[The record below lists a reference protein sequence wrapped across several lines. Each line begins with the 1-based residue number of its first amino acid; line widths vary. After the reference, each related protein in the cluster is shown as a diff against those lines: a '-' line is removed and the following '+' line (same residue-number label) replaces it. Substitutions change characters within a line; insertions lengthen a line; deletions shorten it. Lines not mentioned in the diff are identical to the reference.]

1 MLGTW
6 QSVALVDLN
15 QGNPRRSPRLSF
27 LPGQRRPVGWCPVQT
42 HEIRKR
48 FLDHFV
54 NAGHT
59 EVPSASVI
67 LDDPNLLF
75 VNAGMVQFVPFFLG
89 QRTAPYTTATSIQKC
104 IRTPDIDEVG
114 ITTRHNTFFQMAG
127 NFSFGDYFKRGA
139 IELAWTLLTNPVSE
153 GGYGFDPE
161 RLWATVFYDD
171 DEAVALWQ
179 EVAGLPPERIQRRG
193 MADNYWSMGIPG
205 PCGPCSEIYYDRGPE
220 YGVEGGPEADENRYI
235 EIWNLV
241 FMQNERGEG
250 TSKDDFEILGPLP
263 RQNIDTGMGVERIA
277 CLLQGVDNVYETD
290 LLRPVIDTVEQYAPR
305 GYGQGN
311 GTDDIRYRVIADHT
325 RTAAIIIADG
335 VTPSNE
341 GRGYVLRRLLRR
353 IIRSAKLLGIE
364 APIVGELMAT
374 VRDAMGPSYP
384 ELVTDFDRISRIAV
398 AEETAF
404 NRTLASGSKLFE
416 DAATAT
422 RSSGKTQLAGSDAFA
437 LHDTYGFPIELTLE
451 MAAEAGLSV
460 DELGFR
466 ELMAEQRRRAKADA
480 AARKHAHADLSA
492 FRELVD
498 AGPTEFTG
506 FDELSSEARIL
517 GIFVDGKRVPV
528 VAHHAPG
535 DTELRVEIVLDRTP
549 LYAESGGQIADAGW
563 ITGTGGSQSA
573 KAAVTDVQKI
583 AKSLW
588 VHRVNVESGE
598 FVEGDTI
605 VAAVDPHWRRGATQ
619 GHSGTHMVH
628 AALRQVLGP
637 NAVQAGS
644 LNRPGYLRFDF
655 NSQSALT
662 EEQRNQVEEVSNEAV
677 QADYPVNTFLTG
689 LEKAKAMG
697 AMAMFGEQYPDEVRV
712 VEIGG
717 PFSLE
722 LCGGTHVNNSAQIG
736 PITILGESS
745 VGSGVRRVEAYV
757 GLDSFRHLSKER
769 ALMAGL
775 ASSLK
780 VPSDEVPARV
790 AILVEKLKTAEK
802 ELERVR
808 LNAARS
814 GAADAA
820 GTAEQIGTVRLVAQR
835 MASGMSAGDLRSL
848 VGDIKSRLGSDPG
861 VVVLIAEAD
870 SENGPTVPFVV
881 AANQAAQDA
890 GVRANELVQCVST
903 AVGGRGGGKPDLAQ
917 GSGKDA
923 AGIEAALAAVRAE
936 LARG

>member
-1 MLGTW
+1 M
-6 QSVALVDLN
+6 
-15 QGNPRRSPRLSF
+15 
-27 LPGQRRPVGWCPVQT
+27 QT

-48 FLDHFV
+48 FTDHFV
-54 NAGHT
+54 KAGHT

-67 LDDPNLLF
+67 LEDPNLLF
-75 VNAGMVQFVPFFLG
+75 VNAGMVQFVPYFLG
-89 QRTAPYTTATSIQKC
+89 QRTPPYTTATSIQKC

-114 ITTRHNTFFQMAG
+114 VTTRHNTFFQMAG
-127 NFSFGDYFKRGA
+127 NFSFGDYFKRRA

-171 DEAVALWQ
+171 DEAVKLWQ
-179 EVAGLPPERIQRRG
+179 EVAGLPSERIQRRG

-220 YGVEGGPEADENRYI
+220 YGVAGGPEANEDRYI

-250 TSKDDFEILGPLP
+250 TSKEDFEILGPLP
-263 RQNIDTGMGVERIA
+263 RQNIDTGMGIERIA

-290 LLRPVIDTVEQYAPR
+290 LLRPVIDAAARHTSR
-305 GYGQGN
+305 GYGRGSA
-311 GTDDIRYRVIADHT
+311 TDDVRYRVIADHS

-353 IIRSAKLLGIE
+353 IIRAAKLLGIE
-364 APIVGELMAT
+364 RPIVGELMET

-384 ELVTDFDRISRIAV
+384 ELVTDFDRINRIAV

-416 DAATAT
+416 DAAAAT
-422 RSSGKTQLAGSDAFA
+422 RSAGRTELPGAQAFA

-480 AARKHAHADLSA
+480 AARKHAHADLTA

-506 FDELSSEARIL
+506 FDELRSQARIL

-528 VAHHAPG
+528 AAHHPRVHSETVPA
-535 DTELRVEIVLDRTP
+535 ERVEIVLDRTP
-549 LYAESGGQIADAGW
+549 LYAESGGQIADAGH
-563 ITGTGGSQSA
+563 ITGTGAGESA
-573 KAAVTDVQKI
+573 RAAVTDVQKI
-583 AKSLW
+583 AKTLW

-598 FVEGDTI
+598 FVEGDTVI
-605 VAAVDPHWRRGATQ
+605 AAVDPEWRRGATQ

-655 NSQSALT
+655 NSQGPLT
-662 EEQRNQVEEVSNEAV
+662 DEQRNRVEEVANEAV
-677 QADYPVNTFLTG
+677 QADFPVNTFLTG
-689 LEKAKAMG
+689 LDKAKAMG

-722 LCGGTHVNNSAQIG
+722 LCGGTHVHNSAQIG
-736 PITILGESS
+736 PITILGEAS

-757 GLDSFRHLSKER
+757 GLDSFRHLAKER

-790 AILVEKLKTAEK
+790 ATLVERLRAAEK

-808 LNAARS
+808 LSAARAAAGNAAS
-814 GAADAA
+814 
-820 GTAEQIGTVRLVAQR
+820 TAEQVGKVRLVAQR
-835 MASGMSAGDLRSL
+835 MAAGMTAADLRSL
-848 VGDIKSRLGSDPG
+848 VGDIRGRFGSDPG
-861 VVVLIAEAD
+861 VVVLLAEGAD
-870 SENGPTVPFVV
+870 GGVPFVV

-890 GVRANELVQCVST
+890 GVRANDLVTAVAA
-903 AVGGRGGGKPDLAQ
+903 AVGGRGGGKADLAQ
-917 GSGKDA
+917 GSGRDSS
-923 AGIEAALAAVRAE
+923 GIEAALAAVRAE
-936 LARG
+936 LARD

>member
-1 MLGTW
+1 M
-6 QSVALVDLN
+6 
-15 QGNPRRSPRLSF
+15 
-27 LPGQRRPVGWCPVQT
+27 QT
-42 HEIRKR
+42 YEIRKR

-67 LDDPNLLF
+67 LEDPNLLF
-75 VNAGMVQFVPFFLG
+75 VNAGMVQFVPYFLG
-89 QRTAPYTTATSIQKC
+89 QRTPPYATATSIQKC

-114 ITTRHNTFFQMAG
+114 VTTRHNTFFQMAG
-127 NFSFGDYFKRGA
+127 NFSFGDYFKREA
-139 IELAWTLLTNPVSE
+139 ITLAWSLLTKPVSE

-171 DEAVALWQ
+171 DEAVQLWQ

-205 PCGPCSEIYYDRGPE
+205 PCGPCSEIYFDRGPD
-220 YGVEGGPEADENRYI
+220 YGIEGGPEANEDRYI

-250 TSKDDFEILGPLP
+250 TGKENFEILGPLP
-263 RQNIDTGMGVERIA
+263 RKNIDTGMGVERIA

-290 LLRPVIDTVEQYAPR
+290 LLRPVIDTVAGYAPR

-311 GTDDIRYRVIADHT
+311 APDDVRYRVIADHT
-325 RTAAIIIADG
+325 RTAAIIIGDG

-353 IIRSAKLLGIE
+353 IIRAAKLLGIE
-364 APIVGELMAT
+364 EPIMGELMET
-374 VRDAMGPSYP
+374 VRGAMGPSYP

-398 AEETAF
+398 AEERAF

-416 DAATAT
+416 EAAAAT
-422 RSSGKTQLAGSDAFA
+422 RSSGKAQLAGADAFA

-480 AARKHAHADLSA
+480 AARKHAHADLTV

-498 AGPTEFTG
+498 AGPTQFTG
-506 FDELSSEARIL
+506 FEELTSQARIL

-528 VAHHAPG
+528 VEHHPRVHSE
-535 DTELRVEIVLDRTP
+535 TVPPERVEIVLDRTP
-549 LYAESGGQIADAGW
+549 LYAESGGQIADIGW
-563 ITGTGGSQSA
+563 IAGTGSSASA

-583 AKSLW
+583 AKTLF
-588 VHRVNVESGE
+588 VHRVNIESGE
-598 FVEGDTI
+598 FVEGDT
-605 VAAVDPHWRRGATQ
+605 VLASVDPQWRHGATQ

-628 AALRQVLGP
+628 GALRQVLGP

-655 NSQSALT
+655 NWQGALT
-662 EEQRNQVEEVSNEAV
+662 EDQRSQIEEVANEAV
-677 QADYPVNTFLTG
+677 GADYPVNTFTTG
-689 LEKAKAMG
+689 IEKAKAMG
-697 AMAMFGEQYPDEVRV
+697 AMALFGEQYPDEVRV

-722 LCGGTHVNNSAQIG
+722 LCGGTHVHNSAQIG
-736 PITILGESS
+736 PVTILGESS

-757 GLDSFRHLSKER
+757 GLDSFRHLAKER

-780 VPSDEVPARV
+780 VPSEEVPGRV
-790 AILVEKLKTAEK
+790 ATLVERLRGAEK
-802 ELERVR
+802 ELERMR
-808 LNAARS
+808 LSQARA
-814 GAADAA
+814 GAAEVAGAA
-820 GTAEQIGTVRLVAQR
+820 ERVGKVHLVAQR
-835 MASGMSAGDLRSL
+835 MPAGMTAADLRSL
-848 VGDIKSRLGSDPG
+848 VGDIRGRLGSEPG
-861 VVVLIAEAD
+861 VVVLIAEAAD
-870 SENGPTVPFVV
+870 SVPFVV
-881 AANQAAQDA
+881 ATNQAAQDV
-890 GVRANELVQCVST
+890 GVRANDLVGLV
-903 AVGGRGGGKPDLAQ
+903 AAALGGRGGGKADLAQ
-917 GSGKDA
+917 GSGKNSGGIDA
-923 AGIEAALAAVRAE
+923 ALSAVRAE

>member
-1 MLGTW
+1 M
-6 QSVALVDLN
+6 
-15 QGNPRRSPRLSF
+15 
-27 LPGQRRPVGWCPVQT
+27 QT

-54 NAGHT
+54 KAGHT

-75 VNAGMVQFVPFFLG
+75 VNAGMVQFVPYFLG
-89 QRTAPYTTATSIQKC
+89 ARTPPYSTATSIQKC

-127 NFSFGDYFKRGA
+127 NFSFGDYFKRRA
-139 IELAWTLLTNPVSE
+139 IELAWTLLTNPVSK
-153 GGYGFDPE
+153 GGYGLDPE
-161 RLWATVFYDD
+161 RIWTTVYFDD
-171 DEAVALWQ
+171 DEAVQLWQ
-179 EVAGLPPERIQRRG
+179 EIAGLPAERIQRRG
-193 MADNYWSMGIPG
+193 MEDNYWSMGIPG
-205 PCGPCSEIYYDRGPE
+205 PCGPSSEIYYDRGE
-220 YGVEGGPEADENRYI
+220 EFGIGGGPVANEDRYI

-250 TSKDDFEILGPLP
+250 TGKTDFEILGPLP
-263 RQNIDTGMGVERIA
+263 RKNIDTGMGVERVAFI
-277 CLLQGVDNVYETD
+277 LQGVHNVYETD
-290 LLRPVIDTVEQYAPR
+290 LLRPVIDAVAARAPR
-305 GYGQGN
+305 GYDAGN
-311 GTDDIRYRVIADHT
+311 HEDDVRYRVIADHS
-325 RTAAIIIADG
+325 RTAAILIGDG
-335 VTPSNE
+335 VTPGND

-353 IIRSAKLLGIE
+353 VIRSAKLLDIE
-364 APIVGELMAT
+364 GPIVGELMAT

-384 ELVTDFDRISRIAV
+384 ELVADFDRIRRIAV

-404 NRTLASGSKLFE
+404 NRTLAAGSKLF
-416 DAATAT
+416 DDVAGTTKA
-422 RSSGKTQLAGSDAFA
+422 SGKKAISGSDAFT

-451 MAAEAGLSV
+451 MASEAGLQV
-460 DELGFR
+460 DEIGFR

-492 FRELVD
+492 YRELVD

-506 FDELSSEARIL
+506 FDELASEARIL

-528 VAHHAPG
+528 VTHGTDGSHQV
-535 DTELRVEIVLDRTP
+535 ELVLDRTP
-549 LYAESGGQIADAGW
+549 LYAESGGQIADEGT
-563 ITGTGGSQSA
+563 ISGTGASECA
-573 KAAVTDVQKI
+573 RAAVTDVQKI
-583 AKSLW
+583 AKTLW

-598 FVEGDTI
+598 FVEGDTV
-605 VAAVDPHWRRGATQ
+605 VAAVDPEWRRGATQ

-655 NSQSALT
+655 NWQGSLSD
-662 EEQRNQVEEVSNEAV
+662 EQRTQIEEVTNEAV
-677 QADYPVNTFLTG
+677 QADFEVHTFTEQ

-697 AMAMFGEQYPDEVRV
+697 AVALFGESYPEQVRV

-722 LCGGTHVNNSAQIG
+722 LCGGTHVHNSAQIG
-736 PITILGESS
+736 PVTILGESS

-757 GLDSFRHLSKER
+757 GLDSFRHLAKER

-790 AILVEKLKTAEK
+790 AGLVERLKAAEK
-802 ELERVR
+802 ELERAR
-808 LNAARS
+808 LAGARAAATNAAA
-814 GAADAA
+814 GA
-820 GTAEQIGTVRLVAQR
+820 ERIGNVRVVAQR
-835 MASGMSAGDLRSL
+835 MSAGMTAGDLRSL
-848 VGDIKSRLGSDPG
+848 VGDIRGKLGSDPA
-861 VVVLIAEAD
+861 VVALIAEG
-870 SENGPTVPFVV
+870 EGGTVPYAI
-881 AANQAAQDA
+881 AANPAAQEL
-890 GVRANELVQCVST
+890 GIRANDLIKQLAATVD
-903 AVGGRGGGKPDLAQ
+903 GRGGGKPDLAQ
-917 GSGKDA
+917 GSGKDPTR
-923 AGIEAALAAVRAE
+923 IDAALEAVRSE
-936 LARG
+936 IARVG

>member
-1 MLGTW
+1 M
-6 QSVALVDLN
+6 
-15 QGNPRRSPRLSF
+15 
-27 LPGQRRPVGWCPVQT
+27 QT

-75 VNAGMVQFVPFFLG
+75 VNAGMVQFVPYFLG
-89 QRTAPYTTATSIQKC
+89 QQKPPWDRATSVQKC

-127 NFSFGDYFKRGA
+127 NFSFGDYFKKGA
-139 IELAWTLLTNPVSE
+139 IEFAWTLLTNPQDR
-153 GGYGFDPE
+153 GGYGFEPE
-161 RLWATVFYDD
+161 RLWATVYLDD
-171 DEAVALWQ
+171 DEAIGLWQ
-179 EVAGLPPERIQRRG
+179 EVAGLPAERIQRRG

-205 PCGPCSEIYYDRGPE
+205 PCGPSSEIYYDRGPE
-220 YGVEGGPEADENRYI
+220 YGIDGGPEANEDRYI

-250 TSKDDFEILGPLP
+250 TGKSDFEILGPLP
-263 RQNIDTGMGVERIA
+263 RKNIDTGMGVERIA

-290 LLRPVIDTVEQYAPR
+290 LVRPVIDLVAGIAPR
-305 GYGQGN
+305 GYGVGN
-311 GTDDIRYRVIADHT
+311 HEDDVRYRIIADHS
-325 RTAAIIIADG
+325 RTAAIIIGDG
-335 VTPSNE
+335 VSPGND

-353 IIRSAKLLGIE
+353 VIRSAKLLGIDT
-364 APIVGELMAT
+364 PIVGELMAC

-384 ELVTDFDRISRIAV
+384 ELVTDFDRISRIAI

-404 NRTLASGSKLFE
+404 NRTLASGSRLFD
-416 DAATAT
+416 DAANSTKAAGVT
-422 RSSGKTQLAGSDAFA
+422 VLSGTDAFT

-451 MAAEAGLSV
+451 MAAESGLTV
-460 DELGFR
+460 DEQGFR
-466 ELMAEQRRRAKADA
+466 GLMAEQRQRAKADA

-492 FRELVD
+492 YRELVD

-506 FDELSSEARIL
+506 FDELTSEARIL

-528 VAHHAPG
+528 VAHAGDGAPAERI
-535 DTELRVEIVLDRTP
+535 ELVLDRTP
-549 LYAESGGQIADAGW
+549 LYAESGGQIADVGAIVGVGASE
-563 ITGTGGSQSA
+563 TSR
-573 KAAVTDVQKI
+573 AAVTDVQKI
-583 AKSLW
+583 AKTLF

-598 FVEGDTI
+598 FVEGDT
-605 VAAVDPHWRRGATQ
+605 VTAAVDPKWRHGATQ

-655 NSQSALT
+655 NWQGALT
-662 EEQRNQVEEVSNEAV
+662 EDQRNEIEVVANEAV
-677 QADYPVNTFLTG
+677 EADYVVNTMYTK

-697 AMAMFGEQYPDEVRV
+697 AMALFGEAYPEDVRL

-722 LCGGTHVNNSAQIG
+722 LCGGTHVHNSAQIG
-736 PITILGESS
+736 PVTLLGESS

-757 GLDSFRHLSKER
+757 GLDSFKHLAKER

-790 AILVEKLKTAEK
+790 ANLVERLKAAEK
-802 ELERVR
+802 ELDRSR
-808 LNAARS
+808 LANARAA
-814 GAADAA
+814 AADAA
-820 GTAEQIGTVRLVAQR
+820 AGAELVGKVRVVAQR
-835 MASGMSAGDLRSL
+835 MAGGVSAADLRSL
-848 VGDIKSRLGSDPG
+848 VGDVKGKLGSEPG
-861 VVVLIAEAD
+861 VVALIAEA
-870 SENGPTVPFVV
+870 SSGESVPYVV
-881 AANQAAQDA
+881 AVNPAAQDL
-890 GVRANELVQCVST
+890 GLSANDLVKVLGAPVQ
-903 AVGGRGGGKPDLAQ
+903 GRGGGKADLAQ
-917 GSGKDA
+917 GSGTSA
-923 AGIEAALAAVRAE
+923 AGIDAALTALLAE
-936 LARG
+936 IARS

>member
-1 MLGTW
+1 
-6 QSVALVDLN
+6 
-15 QGNPRRSPRLSF
+15 
-27 LPGQRRPVGWCPVQT
+27 VQT

-89 QRTAPYTTATSIQKC
+89 QRTPPYPTATSIQKC

-127 NFSFGDYFKRGA
+127 NFSFGDYFKREA
-139 IELAWTLLTNPVSE
+139 IELAWTLLTNPVDN
-153 GGYGFDPE
+153 GGYGLDPE
-161 RLWATVFYDD
+161 KIWATVYFDD
-171 DEAVALWQ
+171 DEAVELWR
-179 EVAGLPPERIQRRG
+179 EIADLPAERIQRRG

-205 PCGPCSEIYYDRGPE
+205 PCGPSSEIYYDRGPE
-220 YGVEGGPEADENRYI
+220 FGIDGGPEANEDRYI

-263 RQNIDTGMGVERIA
+263 RKNIDTGMGVERVA
-277 CLLQGVDNVYETD
+277 FLLQGVSNVYETD
-290 LLRPVIDTVEQYAPR
+290 LLRPVIDVVARRALR
-305 GYGQGN
+305 GYDAGSHA
-311 GTDDIRYRVIADHT
+311 DDVRYRIIADHS
-325 RTAAIIIADG
+325 RTAAILIGDG
-335 VTPSNE
+335 VSPGND

-353 IIRSAKLLGIE
+353 VIRSAKLLDIDG
-364 APIVGELMAT
+364 PIVGELMIT

-384 ELVTDFDRISRIAV
+384 ELVADFDRINRIAV

-404 NRTLASGSKLFE
+404 NRTLQSGSRLFEEVAGATKASGASVL
-416 DAATAT
+416 
-422 RSSGKTQLAGSDAFA
+422 SGSDAFT

-451 MAAEAGLSV
+451 MAAEADLQV

-466 ELMAEQRRRAKADA
+466 ELMAEQRSRAKADA
-480 AARKHAHADLSA
+480 AARKHAHADLTA
-492 FRELVD
+492 YRELVD

-506 FDELSSEARIL
+506 FDELTSQARIL
-517 GIFVDGKRVPV
+517 GVFVDGKRVPV
-528 VAHHAPG
+528 VAHG
-535 DTELRVEIVLDRTP
+535 TEESAGADRVEFVLDRTP
-549 LYAESGGQIADAGW
+549 LYAESGGQVADAGT
-563 ITGTGGSQSA
+563 ISGTGSSETA
-573 KAAVTDVQKI
+573 RAAVTDVQKI
-583 AKSLW
+583 AKTLW

-598 FVEGDTI
+598 FVEGDTV
-605 VAAVDPHWRRGATQ
+605 VAAADPNWRKGATQ

-655 NSQSALT
+655 NWQGPLT
-662 EEQRNQVEEVSNEAV
+662 DEQRTEIEEVTNQAV
-677 QADYPVNTFLTG
+677 QADYEVHTFLEK

-697 AMAMFGEQYPDEVRV
+697 AMAMFGEAYPDEVRV

-722 LCGGTHVNNSAQIG
+722 LCGGTHVHNSAQIG
-736 PITILGESS
+736 PVTILGESS

-757 GLDSFRHLSKER
+757 GLESFKHLAKER

-790 AILVEKLKTAEK
+790 ANLVERLKAAEK
-802 ELERVR
+802 EIERNRLAGLSATVSRIAPERVG
-808 LNAARS
+808 NV
-814 GAADAA
+814 
-820 GTAEQIGTVRLVAQR
+820 QVVAQR
-835 MASGMSAGDLRSL
+835 MPTETAPELRS
-848 VGDIKSRLGSDPG
+848 VASDIRRNLGSDPA
-861 VVVLIAEAD
+861 VVALIAEGD
-870 SENGPTVPFVV
+870 SGNVPYAV
-881 AANQAAQDA
+881 AANTAAQDL
-890 GVRANELVQCVST
+890 GLRANDLVKLLAA
-903 AVGGRGGGKPDLAQ
+903 AVDGRGGGKADLAQ
-917 GSGKDA
+917 GSGKDSS
-923 AGIEAALAAVRAE
+923 GIDAALDALRAE
-936 LARG
+936 IARAG

>member
-1 MLGTW
+1 M
-6 QSVALVDLN
+6 
-15 QGNPRRSPRLSF
+15 
-27 LPGQRRPVGWCPVQT
+27 QT

-54 NAGHT
+54 KAGHT

-89 QRTAPYTTATSIQKC
+89 QRTPPSKTATSIQKC

-139 IELAWTLLTNPVSE
+139 IELAWTLLTNSVAE

-161 RLWATVFYDD
+161 RLWATVYLDD
-171 DEAVALWQ
+171 DEAAQLW
-179 EVAGLPPERIQRRG
+179 EDIAGLPAERIQRRG

-205 PCGPCSEIYYDRGPE
+205 PCGPSSEIYYDRGAE
-220 YGVEGGPEADENRYI
+220 YGSEGGPAADEERYI

-250 TSKDDFEILGPLP
+250 TSKEDYQILGPLP
-263 RQNIDTGMGVERIA
+263 RKNIDTGMGVERVA
-277 CLLQGVDNVYETD
+277 VLLQGVHNVYETD
-290 LLRPVIDTVEQYAPR
+290 LLRPVIDTVAARAPR
-305 GYGQGN
+305 GYDIGN
-311 GTDDIRYRVIADHT
+311 HDDDVRYRIIADHS
-325 RTAAIIIADG
+325 RTAAILIGDG
-335 VTPSNE
+335 VSPGND

-353 IIRSAKLLGIE
+353 VIRSAKLLGIE
-364 APIVGELMAT
+364 EPIVGDLMAT

-384 ELVTDFDRISRIAV
+384 ELVADFDRIRRIAV

-404 NRTLASGSKLFE
+404 NRTLQSGSRLFDE
-416 DAATAT
+416 VAVATKT
-422 RSSGKTQLAGSDAFA
+422 SGAGVLSGSDAFT

-451 MAAEAGLSV
+451 MAAEAGLQV
-460 DELGFR
+460 DEAGFR

-492 FRELVD
+492 YRELVD

-506 FDELSSEARIL
+506 FNELTSEARIL

-528 VAHHAPG
+528 VAHGAEG
-535 DTELRVEIVLDRTP
+535 SAGADQVELVLDRTP
-549 LYAESGGQIADAGW
+549 LYAESGGQVADAGT
-563 ITGTGGSQSA
+563 ISGTGAGESA
-573 KAAVTDVQKI
+573 RAAVTDVQKI
-583 AKSLW
+583 AKTLW

-598 FVEGDTI
+598 FVEGDT
-605 VAAVDPHWRRGATQ
+605 VTAAVDAGWRKGATQ

-655 NSQSALT
+655 NWQGPLT
-662 EEQRNQVEEVSNEAV
+662 EEQRTQIEEVTNQAV
-677 QADYPVNTFLTG
+677 QADFEVHTFNEQLD
-689 LEKAKAMG
+689 KAKAMG
-697 AMAMFGEQYPDEVRV
+697 ALALFGESYPDEVRV

-722 LCGGTHVNNSAQIG
+722 LCGGTHVHNSAQIG
-736 PITILGESS
+736 PVTILGESS

-757 GLDSFRHLSKER
+757 GLESFRHLAKER

-780 VPSDEVPARV
+780 VPSEEVPARV
-790 AILVEKLKTAEK
+790 ANLVERLKAAEK
-802 ELERVR
+802 ELERSR
-808 LNAARS
+808 LASARAAAVNAAA
-814 GAADAA
+814 GAERV
-820 GTAEQIGTVRLVAQR
+820 GNVRLVAQR
-835 MASGMSAGDLRSL
+835 MSGGMTAADLRSL
-848 VGDIKSRLGSDPG
+848 VGDIRGKLGSEPA
-861 VVVLIAEAD
+861 VVALIAEGEGG
-870 SENGPTVPFVV
+870 SVPYAI
-881 AANQAAQDA
+881 AANPAAQDL
-890 GVRANELVQCVST
+890 GIRANDLIKPLAG
-903 AVGGRGGGKPDLAQ
+903 AVDGRGGGKPDLAQ
-917 GSGKDA
+917 GSGKDPS
-923 AGIEAALAAVRAE
+923 GIDAALDALRAE
-936 LARG
+936 IARVS

>member
-1 MLGTW
+1 
-6 QSVALVDLN
+6 
-15 QGNPRRSPRLSF
+15 
-27 LPGQRRPVGWCPVQT
+27 VQT

-54 NAGHT
+54 KAGHT

-89 QRTAPYTTATSIQKC
+89 QRTPPYTTATSIQKC

-139 IELAWTLLTNPVSE
+139 IELAWTLLTNSVAE

-161 RLWATVFYDD
+161 RLWATVYLDD
-171 DEAVALWQ
+171 DEAAQLW
-179 EVAGLPPERIQRRG
+179 EDIAGLPAERIQRRG

-205 PCGPCSEIYYDRGPE
+205 PCGPSSEIYYDRGAE
-220 YGVEGGPEADENRYI
+220 YGSEGGPAADEERYI

-250 TSKDDFEILGPLP
+250 TSKEDYQITGALP
-263 RQNIDTGMGVERIA
+263 RKNIDTGMGVERVA
-277 CLLQGVDNVYETD
+277 VLLQGVHNVYETD
-290 LLRPVIDTVEQYAPR
+290 LLRPVIDMVAERAPR
-305 GYGQGN
+305 GYDVGN
-311 GTDDIRYRVIADHT
+311 HDDDVRYRIIADHS
-325 RTAAIIIADG
+325 RTAAILIGDG
-335 VTPSNE
+335 VSPGND

-353 IIRSAKLLGIE
+353 VIRSAKLLGIE
-364 APIVGELMAT
+364 DPIVGELMAT

-384 ELVTDFDRISRIAV
+384 ELVADFDRIRRIAV

-404 NRTLASGSKLFE
+404 NRTLQSGSRLFDE
-416 DAATAT
+416 VAVATKT
-422 RSSGKTQLAGSDAFA
+422 SGAGVLSGSDAFT

-451 MAAEAGLSV
+451 MAAEAGLQV
-460 DELGFR
+460 DEAGFR

-492 FRELVD
+492 YRELVD

-506 FDELSSEARIL
+506 FNELTSEARIL

-528 VAHHAPG
+528 VAHGTDGA
-535 DTELRVEIVLDRTP
+535 DQVELVLDRTP
-549 LYAESGGQIADAGW
+549 LYAESGGQVADAGT
-563 ITGTGGSQSA
+563 ISGTGAGESA
-573 KAAVTDVQKI
+573 RAAVTDVQKI
-583 AKSLW
+583 AKTLW

-598 FVEGDTI
+598 FVEGDT
-605 VAAVDPHWRRGATQ
+605 VTAAVDAGWRKGATQ

-655 NSQSALT
+655 NWQGPLT
-662 EEQRNQVEEVSNEAV
+662 EEQRTQIEEVTNQAV
-677 QADYPVNTFLTG
+677 QADFEVHTFNEQLD
-689 LEKAKAMG
+689 KAKAMG
-697 AMAMFGEQYPDEVRV
+697 ALALFGESYPDEVRV

-722 LCGGTHVNNSAQIG
+722 LCGGTHVHNSAQIG
-736 PITILGESS
+736 PVTILGESS

-757 GLDSFRHLSKER
+757 GLESFRHLAKER

-780 VPSDEVPARV
+780 VPSEEVPARV
-790 AILVEKLKTAEK
+790 ANLVERLKAAEK
-802 ELERVR
+802 ELERSR
-808 LNAARS
+808 LASARAAAVNAAA
-814 GAADAA
+814 GAERV
-820 GTAEQIGTVRLVAQR
+820 GNVRLVAQR
-835 MASGMSAGDLRSL
+835 MSGGMTAADLRSL
-848 VGDIKSRLGSDPG
+848 VGDIRGKLGSDPA
-861 VVVLIAEAD
+861 VVALIAEGEGG
-870 SENGPTVPFVV
+870 SVPYAI
-881 AANQAAQDA
+881 AANPAAQDL
-890 GVRANELVQCVST
+890 GIRANDLIKPLAG
-903 AVGGRGGGKPDLAQ
+903 AVDGRGGGKPDLAQ
-917 GSGKDA
+917 GSGKDPS
-923 AGIEAALAAVRAE
+923 GIDAALDALRAE
-936 LARG
+936 IARVS

>member
-1 MLGTW
+1 M
-6 QSVALVDLN
+6 
-15 QGNPRRSPRLSF
+15 
-27 LPGQRRPVGWCPVQT
+27 QT

-54 NAGHT
+54 KAGHT

-89 QRTAPYTTATSIQKC
+89 QRTPPYNTATSVQKC

-127 NFSFGDYFKRGA
+127 NFSFGDYFKAGA

-171 DEAVALWQ
+171 DEAIELWR
-179 EVAGLPPERIQRRG
+179 AITGIPLERIQRRG

-220 YGVEGGPEADENRYI
+220 YGIDGGPEANEDRYI

-250 TSKDDFEILGPLP
+250 TSKSDFEILGPLP
-263 RQNIDTGMGVERIA
+263 RKNIDTGMGVERIA

-290 LLRPVIDTVEQYAPR
+290 LLRPVIDKVEGYAPR
-305 GYGQGN
+305 PYGAN
-311 GTDDIRYRVIADHT
+311 GTAADNIRYRVIADHT
-325 RTAAIIIADG
+325 RTAAIIIGDG

-353 IIRSAKLLGIE
+353 IIRAAKLLGIDH
-364 APIVGELMAT
+364 PIISELMST
-374 VRDAMGPSYP
+374 VSEAMGPSYP
-384 ELVTDFDRISRIAV
+384 ELVTDFDRINRIAV
-398 AEETAF
+398 AEERAF
-404 NRTLASGSKLFE
+404 NRTLMAGSKLFE
-416 DAATAT
+416 DAAAST
-422 RSSGKTQLAGSDAFA
+422 RSAGKDVLAGSDAFT

-506 FDELSSEARIL
+506 FDELTSEARIL

-528 VAHHAPG
+528 VAHHQLGATEGPAP
-535 DTELRVEIVLDRTP
+535 ERVEIVLDRTP
-549 LYAESGGQIADAGW
+549 LYAESGGQISDAGS
-563 ITGTGGSQSA
+563 ITGTGASGSA

-583 AKSLW
+583 AKTLW

-598 FVEGDTI
+598 FVEGDT
-605 VAAVDPHWRRGATQ
+605 VTAAADPKWRHGSTQ

-655 NSQSALT
+655 NWQGALT
-662 EEQRNQVEEVSNEAV
+662 DEQRTEIEEVTNQAV
-677 QADYPVNTFLTG
+677 EADYAVNTFVTG
-689 LEKAKAMG
+689 LEKAKSMG
-697 AMAMFGEQYPDEVRV
+697 AMALFGEQYPDQVRV

-717 PFSLE
+717 PFSIE
-722 LCGGTHVNNSAQIG
+722 LCGGTHVKNSAQIG
-736 PITILGESS
+736 PVTILGESS

-757 GLDSFRHLSKER
+757 GLDSFRHLAKER

-780 VPSDEVPARV
+780 VPSEDVPARV
-790 AILVEKLKTAEK
+790 ANLVERLKVAEK
-802 ELERVR
+802 EIDRMR
-808 LNAARS
+808 LATARAAGANAA
-814 GAADAA
+814 A
-820 GTAEQIGTVRLVAQR
+820 GAEQVGKVRLVAQR
-835 MASGMSAGDLRSL
+835 MAAGMSAADLRSL
-848 VGDIKSRLGSDPG
+848 AGDIRGKLGSDPA
-861 VVVLIAEAD
+861 VVVLIAE
-870 SENGPTVPFVV
+870 GPEGDVPVVPFVV
-881 AANQAAQDA
+881 ATNSAARDA
-890 GVRANELVQCVST
+890 GVQANDLIKQLAI
-903 AVGGRGGGKPDLAQ
+903 AVDGRGGGKPDLAQ
-917 GSGKDA
+917 GSGKNP
-923 AGIEAALAAVRAE
+923 AGIDTALAAVRAE
-936 LARG
+936 IAGS

>member
-1 MLGTW
+1 M
-6 QSVALVDLN
+6 
-15 QGNPRRSPRLSF
+15 
-27 LPGQRRPVGWCPVQT
+27 QT

-48 FLDHFV
+48 FTDHFV
-54 NAGHT
+54 KAGHT

-75 VNAGMVQFVPFFLG
+75 VNAGMVQFVPYFLG
-89 QRTAPYTTATSIQKC
+89 QRTPPYTTATSIQKC

-114 ITTRHNTFFQMAG
+114 VTTRHNTFFQMAG
-127 NFSFGDYFKRGA
+127 NFSFGDYFKRRA

-171 DEAVALWQ
+171 DEAVKLWQ
-179 EVAGLPPERIQRRG
+179 EVAGLPSERIQRRG

-220 YGVEGGPEADENRYI
+220 YGVAGGPEANEDRYI

-250 TSKDDFEILGPLP
+250 TSKEDFEILGPLP
-263 RQNIDTGMGVERIA
+263 RQNIDTGMGIERIA

-290 LLRPVIDTVEQYAPR
+290 LLRPVIDAAARHTSR
-305 GYGQGN
+305 GYGRGSA
-311 GTDDIRYRVIADHT
+311 TDDVRYRVIADHS

-353 IIRSAKLLGIE
+353 IIRAAKLLGIE
-364 APIVGELMAT
+364 RPIVGELMET

-384 ELVTDFDRISRIAV
+384 ELVTDFDRINRIAV

-416 DAATAT
+416 DAAAAT
-422 RSSGKTQLAGSDAFA
+422 RSAGRTELPGAQAFA

-480 AARKHAHADLSA
+480 AARKHAHADLTA

-506 FDELSSEARIL
+506 FDELSSQARIL

-528 VAHHAPG
+528 AAHHPRVRSETVPA
-535 DTELRVEIVLDRTP
+535 ERVEIVLDRTP
-549 LYAESGGQIADAGW
+549 LYAESGGQIADAGH
-563 ITGTGGSQSA
+563 ITGTGAGESA
-573 KAAVTDVQKI
+573 RAAVTDVQKI
-583 AKSLW
+583 AKTLW

-598 FVEGDTI
+598 FVEGDTVI
-605 VAAVDPHWRRGATQ
+605 AAVDPEWRRGATQ

-655 NSQSALT
+655 NSQGPLT
-662 EEQRNQVEEVSNEAV
+662 DEQRNRVEEVANEAV
-677 QADYPVNTFLTG
+677 QADFPVNTFLTG
-689 LEKAKAMG
+689 LDKAKAMG

-722 LCGGTHVNNSAQIG
+722 LCGGTHVHNSAQIG
-736 PITILGESS
+736 PITILGEAS

-757 GLDSFRHLSKER
+757 GLDSFRHLAKER

-790 AILVEKLKTAEK
+790 ATLVERLRAAEK

-808 LNAARS
+808 LSAARAAAGNAAS
-814 GAADAA
+814 
-820 GTAEQIGTVRLVAQR
+820 TAEQVGKVRLVAQR
-835 MASGMSAGDLRSL
+835 MAAGMTAADLRSL
-848 VGDIKSRLGSDPG
+848 VGDIRGRFGSDPG
-861 VVVLIAEAD
+861 VVVLLAEGAD
-870 SENGPTVPFVV
+870 GGVPFVV

-890 GVRANELVQCVST
+890 GVRANDLVTAVAA
-903 AVGGRGGGKPDLAQ
+903 AVGGRGGGKADLAQ
-917 GSGKDA
+917 GSGRDSS
-923 AGIEAALAAVRAE
+923 GIEAALAAVRAE
-936 LARG
+936 LARD

>member
-1 MLGTW
+1 
-6 QSVALVDLN
+6 
-15 QGNPRRSPRLSF
+15 
-27 LPGQRRPVGWCPVQT
+27 VQT

-54 NAGHT
+54 KAGHT

-75 VNAGMVQFVPFFLG
+75 VNAGMVQFVPYFLG
-89 QRTAPYTTATSIQKC
+89 QHTPPYPTATSIQKC

-139 IELAWTLLTNPVSE
+139 IDLAWTLLTKSVAD
-153 GGYGFDPE
+153 GGYGLDPDK
-161 RLWATVFYDD
+161 LWATVYWDD
-171 DEAVALWQ
+171 DEASQLWQ
-179 EVAGLPPERIQRRG
+179 EVAGLPAERIQRRG

-205 PCGPCSEIYYDRGPE
+205 PCGPSSEIYYDRGPE
-220 YGVEGGPEADENRYI
+220 YGPEGGPLASEERYI

-241 FMQNERGEG
+241 FMENERGEG
-250 TSKDDFEILGPLP
+250 TTKDDYRILGPLP
-263 RQNIDTGMGVERIA
+263 RKNIDTGMGVERVA
-277 CLLQGVDNVYETD
+277 VLLQGVHNVYETD
-290 LLRPVIDTVEQYAPR
+290 LLRPVIDVVAAQAPR
-305 GYGQGN
+305 GYDVGKH
-311 GTDDIRYRVIADHT
+311 DDDVRYRIIADHS
-325 RTAAIIIADG
+325 RTAAILIGDG
-335 VTPSNE
+335 VSPGND

-353 IIRSAKLLGIE
+353 VIRSAKLLGIDT
-364 APIVGELMAT
+364 PIVGDLMAT

-384 ELVTDFDRISRIAV
+384 ELVADFDRINRIAV

-404 NRTLASGSKLFE
+404 NRTLTSGSRLFDEVAGATKASG
-416 DAATAT
+416 ATVL
-422 RSSGKTQLAGSDAFA
+422 SGSDAFT

-451 MAAEAGLSV
+451 MAAEAGLRV

-492 FRELVD
+492 YRELVD

-506 FDELSSEARIL
+506 FDELTSEARIL

-528 VAHHAPG
+528 AAHATDG
-535 DTELRVEIVLDRTP
+535 ADRVELVLDRTP
-549 LYAESGGQIADAGW
+549 LYAESGGQVADEGT
-563 ITGTGGSQSA
+563 ISGTGAGETA
-573 KAAVTDVQKI
+573 RAAVTDVQKI

-598 FVEGDTI
+598 FVEGDTVI
-605 VAAVDPHWRRGATQ
+605 AAVDPGWRRGATQ

-655 NSQSALT
+655 NWQGPLT
-662 EEQRNQVEEVSNEAV
+662 EEQRVQVEEVTNEAV
-677 QADYPVNTFLTG
+677 QADFEVHTFTEQLD
-689 LEKAKAMG
+689 KAKAMG
-697 AMAMFGEQYPDEVRV
+697 ALALFGESYPDRVRV

-722 LCGGTHVNNSAQIG
+722 LCGGTHVHNSAQIG
-736 PITILGESS
+736 PVTILGESS

-757 GLDSFRHLSKER
+757 GLESFRHLAKER

-790 AILVEKLKTAEK
+790 ANLVERLRAAEK
-802 ELERVR
+802 ELERSR
-808 LNAARS
+808 LASARAAAVNAAA
-814 GAADAA
+814 GA
-820 GTAEQIGTVRLVAQR
+820 ERIGNVRLVAQR
-835 MASGMSAGDLRSL
+835 MAGGMTAADLRSL
-848 VGDIKSRLGSDPG
+848 VGDIRGKLGSDPA
-861 VVVLIAEAD
+861 VVALIAGGGPGLEGD
-870 SENGPTVPFVV
+870 SVPYAV
-881 AANQAAQDA
+881 AANSAAQDL
-890 GVRANELVQCVST
+890 GIRANDLVKQLSV
-903 AVGGRGGGKPDLAQ
+903 AIDGRGGGKADLAQ
-917 GSGKDA
+917 GSGKNPFGIDA
-923 AGIEAALAAVRAE
+923 ALDAVRAE
-936 LARG
+936 IARVS

>member
-1 MLGTW
+1 M
-6 QSVALVDLN
+6 
-15 QGNPRRSPRLSF
+15 
-27 LPGQRRPVGWCPVQT
+27 QT
-42 HEIRKR
+42 HDIRKR

-75 VNAGMVQFVPFFLG
+75 VNAGMVQFVPYFLG
-89 QRTAPYTTATSIQKC
+89 QRTPPYATATSIQKC

-127 NFSFGDYFKRGA
+127 NFSFGDYFKRRA

-171 DEAVALWQ
+171 DEAEQLWQ
-179 EVAGLPPERIQRRG
+179 EIAGLPPERIQRRG

-220 YGVEGGPEADENRYI
+220 YGIEGGPEANEDRYI

-277 CLLQGVDNVYETD
+277 CLLQDVDNVYETD
-290 LLRPVIDTVEQYAPR
+290 LLRPVIDKVAQYSPR
-305 GYGQGN
+305 GYGQGSHE
-311 GTDDIRYRVIADHT
+311 DDVRYRVIADHS
-325 RTAAIIIADG
+325 RTAAIIIGDG
-335 VTPSNE
+335 VTPGNE

-353 IIRSAKLLGIE
+353 IIRAAKLLGIE
-364 APIVGELMAT
+364 QPIMSELILTVG
-374 VRDAMGPSYP
+374 DAMSPSYP
-384 ELVTDFDRISRIAV
+384 ELADPRIERIAV

-416 DAATAT
+416 DAAAAT
-422 RSSGKTQLAGSDAFA
+422 RAAGKTTLGGSDAFA

-451 MAAEAGLSV
+451 MASEAGLTV

-506 FDELSSEARIL
+506 FEELTSQARIL

-528 VAHHAPG
+528 VGHQS
-535 DTELRVEIVLDRTP
+535 RVHSETPTPERIEIVLDRTP
-549 LYAESGGQIADAGW
+549 LYAESGGQIADAGT
-563 ITGTGGSQSA
+563 ISGTGGSESA

-598 FVEGDTI
+598 FVEGDTV
-605 VAAVDPHWRRGATQ
+605 VAAVDPTWRRGATQ

-655 NSQSALT
+655 NAQGALS
-662 EEQRNQVEEVSNEAV
+662 EEQRNQVEEVANEAV
-677 QADYPVNTFLTG
+677 QADFPVNTFTTG

-722 LCGGTHVNNSAQIG
+722 LCGGTHVHNSAQIG

-757 GLDSFRHLSKER
+757 GLDSFRHLAKER

-780 VPSDEVPARV
+780 VPSEEVPARV
-790 AILVEKLKTAEK
+790 ATLVERLKAAEK
-802 ELERVR
+802 ELDRAR
-808 LNAARS
+808 LASARAAAGNAA
-814 GAADAA
+814 A
-820 GTAEQIGTVRLVAQR
+820 GAEQVGKVRLVAQR
-835 MASGMSAGDLRSL
+835 MSAGMTANDLRSL
-848 VGDIKSRLGSDPG
+848 VGDIKGKMGSDPA
-861 VVVLIAEAD
+861 VVALIAEGD
-870 SENGPTVPFVV
+870 DGVVPFVV
-881 AANQAAQDA
+881 AANPAAQDT
-890 GVRANELVQCVST
+890 GLRANELIAQIAT
-903 AVGGRGGGKPDLAQ
+903 AVDGRGGGKPDLAQ
-917 GSGKDA
+917 GSGKNA
-923 AGIEAALAAVRAE
+923 AGIDAALAAVRAE
-936 LARG
+936 IARS

>member
-1 MLGTW
+1 M
-6 QSVALVDLN
+6 
-15 QGNPRRSPRLSF
+15 
-27 LPGQRRPVGWCPVQT
+27 QT

-54 NAGHT
+54 KAGHT

-75 VNAGMVQFVPFFLG
+75 VNAGMVQFVPYFLG
-89 QRTAPYTTATSIQKC
+89 QRTPPYPTATSIQKC

-139 IELAWTLLTNPVSE
+139 IELAWTLLTNSKDD

-161 RLWATVFYDD
+161 KLWATVYLDD
-171 DEAVALWQ
+171 DEAAGLWQ
-179 EVAGLPPERIQRRG
+179 EVAGLPAERIQRRG

-205 PCGPCSEIYYDRGPE
+205 PCGPSSEIYYDRGPE
-220 YGVEGGPEADENRYI
+220 YGPEGGPLASEERYI

-241 FMQNERGEG
+241 FMENERGEG
-250 TSKDDFEILGPLP
+250 TSKEDYEILGPLP
-263 RQNIDTGMGVERIA
+263 RKNIDTGMGVERVA
-277 CLLQGVDNVYETD
+277 VLLQGVHNVYETD
-290 LLRPVIDTVEQYAPR
+290 LLRPVIDTVAAKAPR
-305 GYGQGN
+305 PYDVGN
-311 GTDDIRYRVIADHT
+311 HDDDVRYRIIADHS
-325 RTAAIIIADG
+325 RTAAILIGDG
-335 VTPSNE
+335 VSPGND

-353 IIRSAKLLGIE
+353 VIRSAKLLDIDG
-364 APIVGELMAT
+364 PIVGELMAT

-384 ELVTDFDRISRIAV
+384 ELVTDFERINRIAV

-416 DAATAT
+416 EVAGATKASGAT
-422 RSSGKTQLAGSDAFA
+422 VLSGSDAFT

-451 MAAEAGLSV
+451 MAAEAGLKV
-460 DELGFR
+460 DESGFR

-492 FRELVD
+492 YRELVD

-517 GIFVDGKRVPV
+517 GVFVDGRRVPV
-528 VAHHAPG
+528 VAHDDAVAA
-535 DTELRVEIVLDRTP
+535 DRVELVLDRTP
-549 LYAESGGQIADAGW
+549 LYAESGGQVADVGT
-563 ITGTGGSQSA
+563 ISGTGAGESA
-573 KAAVTDVQKI
+573 RAAVTDVQKI
-583 AKSLW
+583 AHTLW

-605 VAAVDPHWRRGATQ
+605 VAAVDPSWRKGATQ

-655 NSQSALT
+655 NWQGPLT
-662 EEQRNQVEEVSNEAV
+662 EEQRTQIEEVTNQAV
-677 QADYPVNTFLTG
+677 QADFEVHTFTEQLD
-689 LEKAKAMG
+689 KAKAMG
-697 AMAMFGEQYPDEVRV
+697 ALALFGERYPDEVRV

-722 LCGGTHVNNSAQIG
+722 LCGGTHVHNSAQIG
-736 PITILGESS
+736 PVTILGESS

-757 GLDSFRHLSKER
+757 GLESFKHLAKER

-780 VPSDEVPARV
+780 VPSEEVPARV
-790 AILVEKLKTAEK
+790 ANLVERLKAAEK
-802 ELERVR
+802 ELERAR
-808 LNAARS
+808 LANARAAATNAAA
-814 GAADAA
+814 GA
-820 GTAEQIGTVRLVAQR
+820 QRIGNVRVVAQR
-835 MASGMSAGDLRSL
+835 MSAGMTAGDLRSL
-848 VGDIKSRLGSDPG
+848 VGDIRGKLGSDPA
-861 VVVLIAEAD
+861 VVALIAEGEGDA
-870 SENGPTVPFVV
+870 VPYAV
-881 AANQAAQDA
+881 AANPAAQEL
-890 GVRANELVQCVST
+890 GIRANDLVKQLAG
-903 AVGGRGGGKPDLAQ
+903 AVDGRGGGKPDLAQ
-917 GSGKDA
+917 GSGRDPSGIDA
-923 AGIEAALAAVRAE
+923 ALDAVRAE
-936 LARG
+936 IARVS

>member
-1 MLGTW
+1 
-6 QSVALVDLN
+6 
-15 QGNPRRSPRLSF
+15 
-27 LPGQRRPVGWCPVQT
+27 VQT

-54 NAGHT
+54 KAGHT

-89 QRTAPYTTATSIQKC
+89 QRTPPYKTATSIQKC

-127 NFSFGDYFKRGA
+127 NFSFGEYFKRGA
-139 IELAWTLLTNPVSE
+139 IELAWTLLTNSVAE

-161 RLWATVFYDD
+161 RLWATVYLDD
-171 DEAVALWQ
+171 DEAAQLW
-179 EVAGLPPERIQRRG
+179 EDIAGLPAERIQRRG

-205 PCGPCSEIYYDRGPE
+205 PCGPSSEIYYDRGAE
-220 YGVEGGPEADENRYI
+220 YGSEGGPAANEERYI

-250 TSKDDFEILGPLP
+250 ASKEDYQITGALP
-263 RQNIDTGMGVERIA
+263 RKNIDTGMGVERVA
-277 CLLQGVDNVYETD
+277 VLLQGVHNVYETD
-290 LLRPVIDTVEQYAPR
+290 LLRPVIDTVAARAPR
-305 GYGQGN
+305 GYDIGN
-311 GTDDIRYRVIADHT
+311 HDDDVRYRIIADHS
-325 RTAAIIIADG
+325 RTAAILIGDG
-335 VTPSNE
+335 VSPGND

-353 IIRSAKLLGIE
+353 VIRSAKLLGIE
-364 APIVGELMAT
+364 EPIVGDLMAT

-384 ELVTDFDRISRIAV
+384 ELVADFDRIRRIAV

-404 NRTLASGSKLFE
+404 NRTLQSGSRLFDE
-416 DAATAT
+416 VAVATKT
-422 RSSGKTQLAGSDAFA
+422 SGAGVLSGSDAFT

-451 MAAEAGLSV
+451 MAAEAGLQV
-460 DELGFR
+460 DEAGFR

-492 FRELVD
+492 YRELVD

-506 FDELSSEARIL
+506 FNELTSQARIL
-517 GIFVDGKRVPV
+517 GIFVDGRRVPV
-528 VAHHAPG
+528 VAHGAEG
-535 DTELRVEIVLDRTP
+535 SAGSDQVELVLDRTP
-549 LYAESGGQIADAGW
+549 LYAESGGQVADAGT
-563 ITGTGGSQSA
+563 ISGTGAGESA
-573 KAAVTDVQKI
+573 RAAVTDVQKI
-583 AKSLW
+583 AKTLW

-598 FVEGDTI
+598 FVEGDT
-605 VAAVDPHWRRGATQ
+605 VTAAVDAGWRKGATQ

-655 NSQSALT
+655 NWQGPLT
-662 EEQRNQVEEVSNEAV
+662 EEQRTQIEEVTNQAV
-677 QADYPVNTFLTG
+677 QADFEVHTFNEQLD
-689 LEKAKAMG
+689 KAKAMG
-697 AMAMFGEQYPDEVRV
+697 ALALFGESYPDEVRV

-722 LCGGTHVNNSAQIG
+722 LCGGTHVHNSAQIG
-736 PITILGESS
+736 PVTILGESS

-757 GLDSFRHLSKER
+757 GLESFRHLAKER

-780 VPSDEVPARV
+780 VPSEEVPARV
-790 AILVEKLKTAEK
+790 ANLVERLKAAEK
-802 ELERVR
+802 ELERSR
-808 LNAARS
+808 LASARAAAVNAAA
-814 GAADAA
+814 GAERV
-820 GTAEQIGTVRLVAQR
+820 GNVRLVAQR
-835 MASGMSAGDLRSL
+835 MSGGMTAADLRSL
-848 VGDIKSRLGSDPG
+848 VGDIRGKLGSEPA
-861 VVVLIAEAD
+861 VVALIAEGEGG
-870 SENGPTVPFVV
+870 SVPYAI
-881 AANQAAQDA
+881 AANAAAQDL
-890 GVRANELVQCVST
+890 GIRANDLIKPLAG
-903 AVGGRGGGKPDLAQ
+903 AVDGRGGGKPDLAQ
-917 GSGKDA
+917 GSGKDPS
-923 AGIEAALAAVRAE
+923 GIDTALDALRAE
-936 LARG
+936 IARVS

>member
-1 MLGTW
+1 
-6 QSVALVDLN
+6 
-15 QGNPRRSPRLSF
+15 
-27 LPGQRRPVGWCPVQT
+27 VQT

-54 NAGHT
+54 KAGHT

-89 QRTAPYTTATSIQKC
+89 QRTPPYTTATSIQKC

-139 IELAWTLLTNPVSE
+139 IELAWSLLTNSVAD

-161 RLWATVFYDD
+161 RLWATVYLDD
-171 DEAVALWQ
+171 DEAAQLWK
-179 EVAGLPPERIQRRG
+179 EIADLPAERIQRRG

-205 PCGPCSEIYYDRGPE
+205 PCGPSSEIYYDRGPE
-220 YGVEGGPEADENRYI
+220 YGPEGGPLASEERYI

-250 TSKDDFEILGPLP
+250 ATKDDYQILGPLP
-263 RQNIDTGMGVERIA
+263 RKNIDTGMGVERVA
-277 CLLQGVDNVYETD
+277 VLLQGVHNVYETD
-290 LLRPVIDTVEQYAPR
+290 LLRPVIDMVAARAPR
-305 GYGQGN
+305 GYDVGSH
-311 GTDDIRYRVIADHT
+311 DDDVRYRIIADHS
-325 RTAAIIIADG
+325 RTAAILIGDG
-335 VTPSNE
+335 VSPGND

-353 IIRSAKLLGIE
+353 VIRSAKLLGIE
-364 APIVGELMAT
+364 GPIVGDLMAT

-384 ELVTDFDRISRIAV
+384 ELVADFDRIRRIAV

-404 NRTLASGSKLFE
+404 NRTLQSGSRLFDE
-416 DAATAT
+416 VAGATKAAGADVL
-422 RSSGKTQLAGSDAFA
+422 SGSDAFT

-451 MAAEAGLSV
+451 MAAEAGLQV
-460 DELGFR
+460 DETGFH
-466 ELMAEQRRRAKADA
+466 ELMLQQRQRAKADA
-480 AARKHAHADLSA
+480 AARKHAHADLTA
-492 FRELVD
+492 YRELVD

-506 FDELSSEARIL
+506 FDELTSQARIL

-528 VAHHAPG
+528 IAHGTQGEAALA
-535 DTELRVEIVLDRTP
+535 DRVELVLDRTP
-549 LYAESGGQIADAGW
+549 LYAESGGQVSDV
-563 ITGTGGSQSA
+563 GTISGVGASESA
-573 KAAVTDVQKI
+573 RAAVTDVQKI
-583 AKSLW
+583 AKTLW

-598 FVEGDTI
+598 FVEGDT
-605 VAAVDPHWRRGATQ
+605 VTAAVEPGWRKGATQ

-655 NSQSALT
+655 NWQGPLSDD
-662 EEQRNQVEEVSNEAV
+662 QRTQIEEVTNEAV
-677 QADYPVNTFLTG
+677 QADFEVHTFTEQ

-697 AMAMFGEQYPDEVRV
+697 ALALFGESYPDQVRV

-722 LCGGTHVNNSAQIG
+722 LCGGTHVHNSAQIG
-736 PITILGESS
+736 PVTILGESS

-757 GLDSFRHLSKER
+757 GLESFRHLAKER

-790 AILVEKLKTAEK
+790 ANLVERLKAAEK
-802 ELERVR
+802 ELERTR
-808 LNAARS
+808 LATARSAAVNAAA
-814 GAADAA
+814 GA
-820 GTAEQIGTVRLVAQR
+820 QRIGDVRLVAQR
-835 MASGMSAGDLRSL
+835 MSGGMTPADLRSL
-848 VGDIKSRLGSDPG
+848 VGDIRGKLGSDPA
-861 VVVLIAEAD
+861 VVALIAEGEGG
-870 SENGPTVPFVV
+870 SVPYAV
-881 AANQAAQDA
+881 AANPAAQEL
-890 GVRANELVQCVST
+890 GLRANDLVKQLAG
-903 AVGGRGGGKPDLAQ
+903 AVDGRGGGKPDLAQ
-917 GSGKDA
+917 GSGKDPS
-923 AGIEAALAAVRAE
+923 GIEAALAALRTE
-936 LARG
+936 IARVS